1 MLVATLTQYNFG
13 NSVCCQKVRITIP
26 TISNSI
32 RRAACR
38 HWFMTAIAVW
48 NSLVDENDYL
58 MNRWTEFLN
67 ARCWDIRSSKLPLH
81 QIRYA
86 ELALGSNLHALEG
99 SFEWTL

>member
-1 MLVATLTQYNFG
+1 
-13 NSVCCQKVRITIP
+13 
-26 TISNSI
+26 
-32 RRAACR
+32 
-38 HWFMTAIAVW
+38 MTAIAVW

-99 SFEWTL
+99 SFEWLAPHVEFDAAEACWSECPNIRR